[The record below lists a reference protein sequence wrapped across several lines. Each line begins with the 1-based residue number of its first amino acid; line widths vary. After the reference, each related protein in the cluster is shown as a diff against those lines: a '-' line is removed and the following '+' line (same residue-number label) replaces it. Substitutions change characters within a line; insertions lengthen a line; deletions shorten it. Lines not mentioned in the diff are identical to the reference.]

1 MKKISKVLLSLF
13 IVALVSGCSKN
24 DVKIV
29 SGTLTM
35 GHEVRAFVENGQ
47 DKEYWIIDKSGN
59 LYEQYTQISPVEQGG
74 YVPVIAELKVKE
86 LPKMEDGFGAEYDG
100 TYEVI
105 EIISLYPTKQ

>member
-1 MKKISKVLLSLF
+1 MKKYSLF
-13 IVALVSGCSKN
+13 SLFALSMLISGCAKYSEK
-24 DVKIV
+24 VV

-35 GHEVRAFVENGQ
+35 GHEVRSFIQNGQ
-47 DKEYWIIDKSGN
+47 DKEYWIIDKSGD
-59 LYEQYTQISPVEQGG
+59 LYEQYTQIAPVEQGA

-86 LPKMEDGFGAEYDG
+86 LPKIEEGFGAEYYG